1 MKNKKIIKKLI
12 DLYKPAITKCEQLRH
27 LEEMKDYLK
36 KHNLRNGV
44 CYAAI
49 RRLDVD
55 IYNEQWIKRYRRDN
69 TDYWWLTP
77 SEATTKRDII
87 KSLKVR
93 LKILKEEYERIK
105 NKDHEKE
112 KDHKETH

>member
-12 DLYKPAITKCEQLRH
+12 DLYEAAITKCKQVRH

-36 KHNLRNGV
+36 KHNLKNGV
-44 CYAAI
+44 CYAAMY
-49 RRLDVD
+49 RLDVD
-55 IYNEQWIKRYRRDN
+55 IYHEKWIKRYRRDN

-93 LKILKEEYERIK
+93 LKILRKELNRAK
-105 NKDHEKE
+105 S
-112 KDHKETH
+112 